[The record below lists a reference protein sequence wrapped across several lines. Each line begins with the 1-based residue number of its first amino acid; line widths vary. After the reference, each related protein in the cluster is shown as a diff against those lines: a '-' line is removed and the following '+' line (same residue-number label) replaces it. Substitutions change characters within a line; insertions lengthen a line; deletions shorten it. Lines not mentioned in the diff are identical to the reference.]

1 MAQPK
6 TLKNDLKKKRKLLN
20 AVLRTGYT
28 MSLGRSRKTR
38 VEALIQVR
46 DDTGQDHSGCTLD
59 IFKEETIG
67 FFLINYI
74 WVCKGKTDFP
84 SGTSGKKPAY
94 QCRRHKRLGFNPWV
108 GKMPWKRK
116 WQPTPVFL
124 PGESRGQRGLP
135 SYSSWGRKELDTSN
149 WACMHVRERAKSGMT
164 ARCRACAT
172 GRTGLSSTEI
182 SKPAVGVRDES
193 CLRLF

>member
-46 DDTGQDHSGCTLD
+46 DDTGQDQSGCTLV

-74 WVCKGKTDFP
+74 
-84 SGTSGKKPAY
+84 
-94 QCRRHKRLGFNPWV
+94 
-108 GKMPWKRK
+108 
-116 WQPTPVFL
+116 
-124 PGESRGQRGLP
+124 
-135 SYSSWGRKELDTSN
+135 
-149 WACMHVRERAKSGMT
+149 
-164 ARCRACAT
+164 
-172 GRTGLSSTEI
+172 
-182 SKPAVGVRDES
+182 
-193 CLRLF
+193 